1 MPGTEKSLNPLNT
14 ATDAATSI
22 HRPIQWEASVH
33 RPVQAVDAVAV
44 AAAPAVATQDENL
57 RIVVLEEPIV
67 RPSGQRI
74 ETVQIRKPMGGALR
88 RVTLGDLL
96 SLNTDALQAVLPRV
110 TEPQLV
116 KQDFELMDPA
126 DLVKLGSELISFF
139 VPKKERS

>member
-1 MPGTEKSLNPLNT
+1 MFDESLIPTMPITNG
-14 ATDAATSI
+14 
-22 HRPIQWEASVH
+22 
-33 RPVQAVDAVAV
+33 
-44 AAAPAVATQDENL
+44 AAPAQAATVAAVASPATAHDENL
-57 RIVVLEEPIV
+57 RTVTLEEPIV

-74 ETVQIRKPMGGALR
+74 DTVLIRKPMGGALR